1 MYETKAKEIVKT
13 LTLEEKASLTSGLD
27 VVMTKAIEQKNIP
40 VLWLSDGPH
49 GLRKQEGEQDF
60 MGKNESRIATCFP
73 AACCSGSSF
82 DVTVA
87 ERMGQA
93 LGQICQ
99 DQNVDVLLGPGIN
112 IKRSPLCGR
121 NFEYF
126 SEDPYLAGSM
136 GSAYVKALQAE
147 GVGASL
153 KHYVANN
160 QETRRRTSNSK
171 VPERAMREIYL
182 SAFEKVVKEAKPWTV
197 MASYN
202 KVDGTYL
209 TENRK
214 YLVDILRGEW
224 GFDGMVVSDWAAV
237 HDRVAAVKGGCA
249 LTMPGDGLHDK
260 EIVEAVESGQ
270 LEVSLL
276 DEACQ
281 ELIALVLKAKDN
293 KKEVTY
299 DYEKGHK
306 LAVDLAKESLVLL
319 KNQDQVLPLQK
330 EQKILIVGGFA
341 NEPRYQGAGSSR
353 VNPYKVPTMPE
364 VTKAWTNVSYVEG
377 YSAAEDIYDEEK
389 AKEAIAAAK
398 EAEVVVIMAGLPPIM
413 ESEGFDRYTMKLPKC
428 QNRLI
433 AEIAEVQKNTVV
445 VLENG
450 GVVELPWADDVAG
463 ILEAYLAGEGASE
476 AIWSV
481 LSGETN
487 PSGHLAESFPLRYE
501 DSSSYL
507 TWPGEGNEVTYGE
520 GVFVGYRYYSSRKMP
535 VRFPF
540 GYGLSYTEFV
550 YDDLQVEKDT
560 YAAGQV
566 LNVSVSVKNTGNCAG
581 KALVQ
586 LYVGCK
592 KGATAI
598 NRPVRELRRFEKVD
612 LQPGESKIVTFTL
625 DKRCFSYWDEGA
637 HAFRIPGGDYTIE
650 ICQDAETVLL
660 QQAVTVE
667 DEYMASGQKYDL
679 MTPIV
684 DVKKHPVGKDFMD
697 EVMPMVNAVIAKMG
711 MDAAAKQMPYA
722 EDLPKEMGLLS
733 EPLQTIKRMLPMI
746 PEERWEDLFKEMN
759 K

>member
-1 MYETKAKEIVKT
+1 MYETKAKEIVAT
-13 LTLEEKASLTSGLD
+13 LTLEEKASLTSGGETFS
-27 VVMTKAIEQKNIP
+27 TKEVPAVES
-40 VLWLSDGPH
+40 LRMADGPH
-49 GLRKQEGEQDF
+49 GLRKQEGAQDF
-60 MGKNESRIATCFP
+60 MGKNESRVATCFP

-82 DVTVA
+82 DVEVA
-87 ERMGQA
+87 KKMGQA
-93 LGQICQ
+93 LGKNAQEQ
-99 DQNVDVLLGPGIN
+99 DVEVLLGPGIN

-136 GSAYVKALQAE
+136 GSAYVKALQEE

-182 SAFEKVVKEAKPWTV
+182 PAFEQVVKEAKPWTV

-249 LTMPGDGLHDK
+249 LTMPGDALHDH
-260 EIVEAVESGQ
+260 EIVEAVKNGLLDE
-270 LEVSLL
+270 SLL

-281 ELIALVLKAKDN
+281 ELVALILKAKDN

-299 DYEKGHK
+299 DYDKGHE

-319 KNQDQVLPLQK
+319 KNESQILPLK
-330 EQKILIVGGFA
+330 EEQKVLIVGGFA
-341 NEPRYQGAGSSR
+341 SQPRFQGAGSSR
-353 VNPYKVPTMPE
+353 VNPYKVKTMPE
-364 VTKAWTNVSYVEG
+364 VTENCSNVSYVEG
-377 YSAAEDIYDEEK
+377 FSAEADIYDEAL
-389 AKEAIAAAK
+389 AKEAVAAAK
-398 EAEVVVIMAGLPPIM
+398 DADVVVVMAGLPAIM
-413 ESEGFDRYTMKLPKC
+413 ESEGFDRYVMKLPEC

-450 GVVELPWADDVAG
+450 GIVELPWADDVAG
-463 ILEAYLAGEGASE
+463 ILEAYLAGEGACE

-487 PSGHLAESFPLRYE
+487 PSGHLAETFLINYE
-501 DSSSYL
+501 DSASYL

-520 GVFVGYRYYSSRKMP
+520 GVFVGYRYYSSKNTP

-540 GYGLSYTEFV
+540 GHGLSYTDFAYEN
-550 YDDLQVEKDT
+550 LQVEKDT
-560 YAAGQV
+560 YTAGEEV
-566 LNVSVSVKNTGNCAG
+566 EVRVDVKNTGKCAG

-592 KGATAI
+592 KGATSI
-598 NRPVRELRRFEKVD
+598 NRPVRELRRFEKVN
-612 LQPGESKIVTFTL
+612 LQPGESKTVTFTL

-637 HAFRIPGGDYTIE
+637 HAFRVPGGDYTIE
-650 ICQDAETVLL
+650 ICQDAATVLL
-660 QQAVTVE
+660 QQALTVE
-667 DEYMASGQKYDL
+667 DEFMPSGQVYDL

-684 DVKKHPVGKDFMD
+684 DVKKNPVGKEFMD

-711 MDAAAKQMPYA
+711 MDKAAKQLPYA
-722 EDLPKEMGLLS
+722 AEAPKEMGLLS
-733 EPLQTIKRMLPMI
+733 EPLQTIKRMLPMV
-746 PEERWEDLFKEMN
+746 PQERWDRLFKEMN
-759 K
+759 EK